1 MFINS
6 IMSTFLKDLVVY
18 AAKSF
23 FMKKGGANKGQ

>member
-18 AAKSF
+18 AAKF
-23 FMKKGGANKGQ
+23 FYEKGANKGQ

>member
-6 IMSTFLKDLVVY
+6 IMSTFLKDLVAW

-23 FMKKGGANKGQ
+23 FMLNQEF